1 MKKQVVDL
9 SNKNISEIDIP
20 ESIFGIKVFPDLI
33 HQYIRYQNAK
43 SRQGSHK
50 TKTRS
55 EIKGKAKKPFAQ
67 KGTGNAR
74 QGSSKPPHYRGGAT
88 SMGPQNRDHSFSLN
102 KKEKT
107 LALRCALSNK
117 IKNEDIIFINS
128 LEVNNHKTKKLFER
142 LKKFKFKSALF
153 IHNDSDKLIKL
164 PLSQYYVPGWE
175 NHLYSYKRVC
185 REGCVF
191 NLNCGCKSTIRD
203 YYNLMS
209 DNINIICCNQ
219 NTRFDL
225 CWSDK
230 YCMEHFIHN
239 HLVK

>member
-107 LALRCALSNK
+107 LALKCALSNK
-117 IKNEDIIFINS
+117 SKNEEIIFLDS
-128 LEVNNHKTKKLFER
+128 LEIADHKTKKLFNS
-142 LKKFKFKSALF
+142 LKKFDFNSALF
-153 IHNDSDKLIKL
+153 IHSENSNNENFKKASSNIPKLAMLSEKGLNVRDLMTFDKIFIEKTAVE
-164 PLSQYYVPGWE
+164 QIT
-175 NHLYSYKRVC
+175 KR
-185 REGCVF
+185 
-191 NLNCGCKSTIRD
+191 LT
-203 YYNLMS
+203 
-209 DNINIICCNQ
+209 
-219 NTRFDL
+219 
-225 CWSDK
+225 
-230 YCMEHFIHN
+230 
-239 HLVK
+239 

>member
-107 LALRCALSNK
+107 LALKCALSNK
-117 IKNEDIIFINS
+117 SKNEEIIFLDS
-128 LEVNNHKTKKLFER
+128 LEIVDHKTKKLFNS
-142 LKKFKFKSALF
+142 LKKFNFNSALF
-153 IHNDSDKLIKL
+153 IHSEKSNNENFKKASSNIPKLAMLSEKGLNVRDLMTFDKIFIEKTAVE
-164 PLSQYYVPGWE
+164 QIT
-175 NHLYSYKRVC
+175 KR
-185 REGCVF
+185 
-191 NLNCGCKSTIRD
+191 LA
-203 YYNLMS
+203 
-209 DNINIICCNQ
+209 
-219 NTRFDL
+219 
-225 CWSDK
+225 
-230 YCMEHFIHN
+230 
-239 HLVK
+239 